1 MPIQIPEPSVTVTT
15 DASNEGWG
23 GHSGDNNCLGYWT
36 KQEAGELHINC
47 LEMKAVTLTLQEV
60 NPPPGSSIL
69 CRTDNT
75 ATMWHIKKQGGTR
88 SWPMMRQTWDLMSL
102 AERNRWFLASQHV
115 AGKDNYLADKLSRS
129 KTVDDGEWMLNPGV
143 LTPVFHS
150 WG

>member
-1 MPIQIPEPSVTVTT
+1 
-15 DASNEGWG
+15 
-23 GHSGDNNCLGYWT
+23 
-36 KQEAGELHINC
+36 
-47 LEMKAVTLTLQEV
+47 
-60 NPPPGSSIL
+60 
-69 CRTDNT
+69 
-75 ATMWHIKKQGGTR
+75 MWHIKKQGGTR